1 MKLNE
6 EISLMYRKNFRT
18 MKCLSHENI
27 LKYRSLYLD
36 KASQTSYL
44 VMEYLPYPTLKGL
57 KLKDE
62 EELVMIAEQILS
74 ALIYMHKKNVSH
86 RDLKPDNIL
95 YSRE

>member
-18 MKCLSHENI
+18 MKCLNHPNI

-36 KASQTSYL
+36 KTSQTSYL

-57 KLKDE
+57 KL
-62 EELVMIAEQILS
+62 
-74 ALIYMHKKNVSH
+74 SH
-86 RDLKPDNIL
+86 EN
-95 YSRE
+95 